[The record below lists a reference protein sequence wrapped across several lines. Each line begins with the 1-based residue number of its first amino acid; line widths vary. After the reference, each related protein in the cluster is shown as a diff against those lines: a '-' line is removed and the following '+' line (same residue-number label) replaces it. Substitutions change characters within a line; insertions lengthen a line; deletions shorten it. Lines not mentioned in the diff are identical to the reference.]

1 MHKRI
6 ENQVNELETLNDHVS
21 SAYESKSRFLSTMSH
36 ELRTPLNAIIGF
48 AEILKEKSFG
58 KLSER
63 QDEFVQN
70 IKESANHLLA
80 LINDILDLSRAEVGK
95 TKASP
100 ERVELREIF
109 ESILK
114 ELEIIADSQKISI
127 SLEIE
132 GPAQSWID
140 PRHARQILTNLISNA
155 VKYNEENGSVNIKV
169 YPNEDPRFLSI
180 SILDTGLGIPED
192 EQSFIFDAFTRAK
205 STDRSAVSGTGLG
218 LALVKQLAELNEG
231 DVYLNSSS
239 EEGTEFHLILPV
251 VDLKKEK

>member
-1 MHKRI
+1 
-6 ENQVNELETLNDHVS
+6 
-21 SAYESKSRFLSTMSH
+21 
-36 ELRTPLNAIIGF
+36 
-48 AEILKEKSFG
+48 
-58 KLSER
+58 
-63 QDEFVQN
+63 
-70 IKESANHLLA
+70 
-80 LINDILDLSRAEVGK
+80 LDLSRAEVGK

-114 ELEIIADSQKISI
+114 ELEIIADNQKISI